1 MKDLNT
7 TTRCRFYCPPIF
19 FSDMMEIKPFYEKS
33 YIVKFKR
40 RKDEQNTELV
50 NTDGNEVISTIVNLF
65 DGKFVNP
72 ASRNTNG
79 ATKIVVSECDHVN
92 HVVCS
97 VPFVYKIGGTERM
110 LSYSLVGNMSPRQ
123 ARIALEK
130 HIKNI

>member
-7 TTRCRFYCPPIF
+7 TARCRFYCPPIF
-19 FSDMMEIKPFYEKS
+19 FSDMEIKPFYEKS
-33 YIVKFKR
+33 FIVNFKR
-40 RKDEQNTELV
+40 GNDEQKTELV

-79 ATKIVVSECDHVN
+79 ATKIIVSECDHVN
-92 HVVCS
+92 HIVCS
-97 VPFVYKIGGTERM
+97 VPFVYKRGGTERR

-130 HIKNI
+130 QIKNI

>member
-1 MKDLNT
+1 
-7 TTRCRFYCPPIF
+7 
-19 FSDMMEIKPFYEKS
+19 MEIKPFFDKTFQ
-33 YIVKFKR
+33 VKYKR
-40 RKDEQNTELV
+40 GNDEQNTELV

-72 ASRNTNG
+72 ASKNTKG
-79 ATKIVVSECDHVN
+79 ATKIVVLECDHVN
-92 HVVCS
+92 NIVCS
-97 VPFVYKIGGTERM
+97 VPFVYKRGGTERM